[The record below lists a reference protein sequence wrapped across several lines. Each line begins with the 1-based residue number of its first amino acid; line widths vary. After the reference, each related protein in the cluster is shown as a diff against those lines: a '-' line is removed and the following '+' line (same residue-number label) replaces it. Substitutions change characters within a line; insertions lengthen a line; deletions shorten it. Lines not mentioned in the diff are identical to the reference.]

1 MASKKPTNTKNR
13 REDSTWEFVPVWETK
28 RGKNPSILPRIRR
41 RIRRENEPDSRS

>member
-1 MASKKPTNTKNR
+1 MTSKKSTTTKDGR
-13 REDSTWEFVPVWETK
+13 DAQTAKYIPVWETK